1 MTLIELLIAVLISGI
16 VMSAVYAV
24 YRSQQRSYNRETAAA
39 AMQQNARVA
48 LFNLERELRMAG
60 CDPTGKANAGFVA
73 ADAATVRFTLDFTGG
88 ESDGKD
94 NDNDGTIDE
103 LDTSDGID
111 NDNDGQIDEA
121 NESGE
126 SMFADGTAS
135 GDRED
140 VVYVLSDKG
149 SDGDLDLTRNGDL
162 VAENIDALNFV
173 YFDQNSAVLTAPV
186 DTTRIRA
193 VQITLVART
202 DTIDPD
208 IKNTTTYRNRQNDI
222 IYTANDSYRRIL
234 LSTII
239 KTRNMGI

>member
-1 MTLIELLIAVLISGI
+1 MAILSEEKGNGSNRNGMTLVELLIAALISGI

-24 YRSQQRSYNRETAAA
+24 YRSQQRSYNRETTVA

-48 LFNLERELRMAG
+48 LYNLERELRMAG
-60 CDPTGKANAGFVA
+60 CDPTGKAGAGFMVA
-73 ADAATVRFTLDFTGG
+73 DSATVQFTMDFEGG
-88 ESDGKD
+88 ITDLKD
-94 NDNDGTIDE
+94 NDDDGTIDE
-103 LDTSDGID
+103 SD
-111 NDNDGQIDEA
+111 E
-121 NESGE
+121 EF
-126 SMFADGTAS
+126 FADGTAS

-208 IKNTTTYRNRQNDI
+208 LNNTTVYRNRQNDI
-222 IYTANDSYRRIL
+222 IYTANDSFRRIL